1 MRRILVLADTHVP
14 HRARWVPPEV
24 ERALEEADGVVHAGD
39 WTGPELLEFV
49 KGLGKPLWAVRGNMD
64 HPEVAKLLPD
74 KLVFEVEGVRIGL
87 THGWGA
93 PLGITRRVLE
103 LFEGEALSLVV
114 HGHTHRQA
122 LKREGEVWVLNPG
135 SPTDTLFTRKRG
147 FAWLEVAGGRWE
159 AKLVS
164 L

>member
-1 MRRILVLADTHVP
+1 MVIADTHVP
-14 HRARWVPPEV
+14 HRAQWVPPEL
-24 ERALEEADGVVHAGD
+24 ERALEEADGVIHAGD

-64 HPEVAKLLPD
+64 GPEVARVLPD
-74 KLVFEVEGVRIGL
+74 KRVFQIEGVKIGL

-93 PLGITRRVLE
+93 PFGITKRVLE
-103 LFEGEALSLVV
+103 LFAGEALNLVI

-135 SPTDTLFTRKRG
+135 SPTDRFFAPKRG
-147 FAWLEVAGGRWE
+147 FAWLVVDGKRWE
-159 AKLVS
+159 VELVS